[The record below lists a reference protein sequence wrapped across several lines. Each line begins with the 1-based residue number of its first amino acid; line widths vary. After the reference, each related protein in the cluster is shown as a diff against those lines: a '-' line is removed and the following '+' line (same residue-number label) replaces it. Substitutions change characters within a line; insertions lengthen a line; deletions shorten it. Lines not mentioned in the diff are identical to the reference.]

1 MKAAR
6 LVVLVVAVAAGGVA
20 ALLAGRSGEEAPP
33 PAPVP
38 TTQIDTVDILVAK
51 TDIALGQGVSA
62 QDMQW
67 QVWPVQAASPSFIR
81 RSDRPDAIVALTG
94 AIARGPFVA
103 GEPMR
108 EGKLIKANG
117 SGYMAAVLDKGMRAI
132 STEISP
138 ETGAGGFILPNDHV
152 DVILSRRERDADKTG
167 GGGGGDSHSSE
178 TIMANIRVLAI
189 DQTLG
194 EKDGQKVVI
203 GKTATLELTP
213 RQAEQLA
220 LSRQLGTMSLS
231 LRSLADAGETALPND
246 DDRASGKRAG
256 INTVRFGVSTVTTP
270 K

>member
-33 PAPVP
+33 PAPVAAI
-38 TTQIDTVDILVAK
+38 QIDTVDILVAK

-152 DVILSRRERDADKTG
+152 DVILSRRERDAAAAG
-167 GGGGGDSHSSE
+167 ADSHSSE

-231 LRSLADAGETALPND
+231 LRSLADAGETALAND

>member
-33 PAPVP
+33 PAPVIA

-81 RSDRPDAIVALTG
+81 RSDKPDAIVALTG

-152 DVILSRRERDADKTG
+152 DVILSRRERDADKTAAG
-167 GGGGGDSHSSE
+167 ADSHSSE
-178 TIMANIRVLAI
+178 TIMTNIRVLAI

-231 LRSLADAGETALPND
+231 LRSLADAGETALAND

-256 INTVRFGVSTVTTP
+256 INTVRFGISTVTTP